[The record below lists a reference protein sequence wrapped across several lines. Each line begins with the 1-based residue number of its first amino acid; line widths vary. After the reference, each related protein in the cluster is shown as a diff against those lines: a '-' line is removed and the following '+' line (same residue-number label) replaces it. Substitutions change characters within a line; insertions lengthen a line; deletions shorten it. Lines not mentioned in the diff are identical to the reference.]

1 MDHKLCTN
9 DLRDFNIW
17 TDRAIKLQLHS
28 IVLMMT
34 EKLSLE
40 LYDSYPKD
48 ILVESLT
55 KNTPEHVRRLH
66 QR

>member
-1 MDHKLCTN
+1 MDPKLYTN

-28 IVLMMT
+28 IVLMMI
-34 EKLSLE
+34 EKVSLK

-48 ILVESLT
+48 LG
-55 KNTPEHVRRLH
+55 
-66 QR
+66 